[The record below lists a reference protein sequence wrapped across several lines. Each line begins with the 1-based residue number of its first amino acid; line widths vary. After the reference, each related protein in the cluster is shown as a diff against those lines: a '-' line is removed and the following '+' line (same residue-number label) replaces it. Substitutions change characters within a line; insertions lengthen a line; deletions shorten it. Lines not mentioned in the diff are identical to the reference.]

1 MVVRPSRDFSP
12 IYPKVERRHLRF
24 KAEDEMSKGFFSPIA
39 VAALALSTAP
49 TGAATIPITNTVVLP
64 GITGGVYAEAGITF
78 GEGESA
84 TLNAP
89 PSMFPLKA
97 TAQNLDAGAQAAATG
112 GSDPAIAI
120 SVSAGGDV
128 VGSQAHADASLN
140 YSLEVVGPSGAP
152 VPVDLKSSITGTL
165 ISGSAYGV
173 VALASASLVVVNPSG
188 ALVSGSYLP
197 APPQPT
203 TVDSVIYLFPNT
215 IYGVS
220 LNALAYALCGSLDE
234 YGTAT
239 CDGNLASASAAVDP
253 TFTIDPG
260 FADASQYQIVF
271 SPGVSSAVPETGTW
285 AMMLIGFAGLGYA
298 AFRQGRNKRSFGRNL
313 AT

>member
-1 MVVRPSRDFSP
+1 M
-12 IYPKVERRHLRF
+12 K
-24 KAEDEMSKGFFSPIA
+24 MSKDFFSPIA
-39 VAALALSTAP
+39 VAALALSIAP
-49 TGAATIPITNTVVLP
+49 TSAATIPITNTVVLP

-78 GEGESA
+78 GDGESA

-89 PSMFPLKA
+89 PSMFPLKV
-97 TAQNLDAGAQAAATG
+97 TAQNFDAGAAASATG
-112 GSDPAIAI
+112 GADPAIAI

-140 YSLEVVGPSGAP
+140 YSMEVVGPSGAP

-165 ISGSAYGV
+165 MSGSAYGV
-173 VALASASLVVVNPSG
+173 VALASASLLVINPSG
-188 ALVSGSYLP
+188 NIVSGSYLP
-197 APPQPT
+197 APPHPT
-203 TVDSVIYLFPNT
+203 TVDTVVDLFPNT

-220 LNALAYALCGSLDE
+220 LQALAYALCGSLDE

-253 TFTIDPG
+253 TVMIDPG

-271 SPGVSSAVPETGTW
+271 SPDVSSAVPESGTW

-298 AFRQGRNKRSFGRNL
+298 AFRQGRNKHSLGRNL